1 MKCHRDKCTLPMM
14 LGYQPRQ
21 SLEEEFD
28 QTHTVHCST
37 QRESARPHRPRG
49 KWTCCETGRKRTPRI
64 RLKKMKTN
72 TQDKISTGF
81 QRGSTNKFQVVVV
94 IFTSTQS
101 NFRSTLNSAI
111 L

>member
-1 MKCHRDKCTLPMM
+1 MM

-28 QTHTVHCST
+28 QTHKVHCST
-37 QRESARPHRPRG
+37 QRESERPHRPRD